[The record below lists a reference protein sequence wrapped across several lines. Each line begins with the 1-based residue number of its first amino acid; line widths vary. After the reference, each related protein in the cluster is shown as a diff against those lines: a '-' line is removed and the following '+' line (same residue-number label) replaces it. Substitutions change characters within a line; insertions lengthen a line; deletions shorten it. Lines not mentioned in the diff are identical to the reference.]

1 MSLDY
6 NDSAC
11 KEIAPLLGA
20 WIDGELDLA
29 RSLEIDR
36 HIETCESCTAA
47 VERASALHE
56 AVARAP
62 YYRAPEGVRRKVAPP
77 QSRGTYRWMAM
88 AAGIATLALVLWRVG
103 IPTGGGIEQEVLA
116 AHLRSLQADHLMD
129 VASTDQHTVK
139 PWFTG
144 KLDFAPQV
152 EDFAAQGFPLIGGRL
167 DYVDGRPVAALIYQR
182 RKHTINVF
190 TWPDGSRDHGVTEDA
205 RNGFNLVRWNRSG
218 MGWWAVSDVSAEDLR
233 QLAGDLGAR

>member
-1 MSLDY
+1 MSVD
-6 NDSAC
+6 C

-29 RSLEIDR
+29 RSLQIEQ
-36 HIETCESCTAA
+36 HIETCETCTAE

-62 YYRAPEGVRRKVAPP
+62 YYRVPEQMRRKVAPP
-77 QSRGTYRWMAM
+77 ARSAGTYRWMAM
-88 AAGIATLALVLWRVG
+88 AAGIAALALVVWQVG
-103 IPTGGGIEQEVLA
+103 IPTGGGLEQEVLA

-152 EDFAAQGFPLIGGRL
+152 EDLSTQGFPLVGGRL
-167 DYVDGRPVAALIYQR
+167 DYLDGRTVAALIYQR

-190 TWPDGSRDHGVTEDA
+190 TWPDGSRDRGVSEDS
-205 RNGFNLVRWNRSG
+205 RNGFHFARWNRSG
-218 MGWWAVSDVSAEDLR
+218 MVWWAVSDVSAEDL
-233 QLAGDLGAR
+233 QELARDLGAR